1 MQALLIL
8 HDVVF
13 CAAGVSYNGILFEI
27 SFIPHAGLNAEILI
41 AGAAKPPLRQAKR
54 RMLQSAQ
61 IIAKVAELV
70 DALDLGS
77 SAARRESSSLSFRTR
92 QLL

>member
-41 AGAAKPPLRQAKR
+41 AGAAKPPLR
-54 RMLQSAQ
+54 
-61 IIAKVAELV
+61 
-70 DALDLGS
+70 
-77 SAARRESSSLSFRTR
+77 
-92 QLL
+92 